1 MAERDYAEEQQRA
14 CDIEQ
19 EIDDE
24 IDKEW
29 SGEVPTA
36 ENDWNQQTEV
46 TNKALIR
53 VVVLL
58 EHIHEELQVHGE
70 LQAQREE

>member
-1 MAERDYAEEQQRA
+1 MTEHDYLEEQRRA

-19 EIDDE
+19 EIDEE
-24 IDKEW
+24 IEKEW
-29 SGEVPTA
+29 SGEVPSDGYA
-36 ENDWNQQTEV
+36 WNKQVEV

-58 EHIHEELQVHGE
+58 EGIKDQLEARRDEG
-70 LQAQREE
+70 